1 MTFLDLFEND
11 FLASFGRLLFY
22 IDFFHRYNKDNK
34 MKSQEIQFG
43 PKFRTDVFK
52 HMVSDSLL

>member
-22 IDFFHRYNKDNK
+22 IDFFHRYGKDNK
-34 MKSQEIQFG
+34 MKSPEI
-43 PKFRTDVFK
+43 
-52 HMVSDSLL
+52 